1 MQDHAI
7 WGKEDDSLEF
17 GTKLFLE
24 KKILEY
30 FQKYPPI
37 KLVFHRSLYYYYYY
51 YYYYFIS
58 KPQLISL
65 VLAVRLKSQSSIMVF
80 KTII

>member
-1 MQDHAI
+1 MQDRDI

-24 KKILEY
+24 KKNLEC

-37 KLVFHRSLYYYYYY
+37 KLVFHRIIFH
-51 YYYYFIS
+51 FI
-58 KPQLISL
+58 
-65 VLAVRLKSQSSIMVF
+65 
-80 KTII
+80 IIIWYQNHSW